1 MTNAIPNM
9 SIVASIGFV
18 HPALALAGAA
28 CGAIP
33 IVIHFLNRRRHRR
46 VQWAAMRFLL
56 LASRRSA
63 RRLRLEQFL
72 LLAVRIAVVVL
83 VGLLVARPYFPASG
97 LLPFV
102 GTGVHRIIVVD
113 NSLSMSSTMER
124 GTGLRSGSG
133 SRFDA
138 ALRRSHEL
146 LAMFSPRDAVSIVTL
161 SAPATTVV
169 GHAAFD
175 RRFLSEAIDSI
186 APTQAST
193 DIPGGVRAVL
203 EILEGSSSAP
213 GNRAVY
219 FVSDFQRSDWLQD
232 SAIADQANGGASGS
246 LAGDLPTLAAAE
258 LGRLADAMTNPSENL
273 VLVQVD
279 GDARRNASVASLS
292 AESAF
297 VAPGLPLRFEAT
309 VGNHGDMVLQGAR
322 VQFRSGGRIL
332 GESPVAKVAA
342 DGEALVSVTA
352 QFAVAGTHT
361 VEARLLGVGED
372 HLAIDDTRFHTIE
385 VREKTRVLI
394 VDPRASARFNESE
407 GAYLAAA
414 LDPGSVASRTRL
426 SLNRLMSGDRED
438 ASPRFV
444 SPFSVELSSE
454 HELAYQ
460 GLPEFDVV
468 ALCNVPS
475 LSRSDWERL
484 ASFVEQGGGLL
495 VFLGDD
501 VNVESYKMSESLE
514 GGALLPATL
523 LEVARPAKSSTD
535 APGRTEAVRLSRE
548 GLVHPFV
555 REFAR
560 QDSSGLFDARIE
572 AYMRVRPDAAT
583 GEVLWTYTNG
593 QPAWILGSRGR
604 GSVLLCTT
612 SANMRWNTLPAKGDY
627 VSLMLNAVSF
637 AARGSRVLRNVDVG
651 GVIRERLS
659 AVEASL
665 PISVSPPAD
674 FIDEAPSPAT
684 IRVGNGL
691 GVEVG
696 PVTASG
702 AWGVRVGGSE
712 RFFSVNVDPSESLLQ
727 GASASAIAEAVGRK
741 MRWVSASAGSF
752 ARRDEQAARSTEV
765 SRAVLWTVVGLVILE
780 SLLAMLFGKPLGKRR
795 DEAAY
800 A

>member
-1 MTNAIPNM
+1 LRRDSDHHPLVESPSPPSGAMGSHAIF
-9 SIVASIGFV
+9 ASGESSQCAAFATGAV
-18 HPALALAGAA
+18 PTPCDSDCRGCLRRFACREALLSGVGSFAF
-28 CGAIP
+28 CW
-33 IVIHFLNRRRHRR
+33 N
-46 VQWAAMRFLL
+46 
-56 LASRRSA
+56 RSA
-63 RRLRLEQFL
+63 SHHRGGQ
-72 LLAVRIAVVVL
+72 LAIDEFVDEGSSGIG
-83 VGLLVARPYFPASG
+83 VGV
-97 LLPFV
+97 
-102 GTGVHRIIVVD
+102 
-113 NSLSMSSTMER
+113 
-124 GTGLRSGSG
+124 G
-133 SRFDA
+133 SRLDA
-138 ALRRSHEL
+138 GLRRSHEL
-146 LAMFSPRDAVSIVTL
+146 LAMFSPRDSVSIVTL
-161 SAPATTVV
+161 SSPATTVV

-175 RRFLSEAIDSI
+175 RRFLSETIDSI

-193 DIPGGVRAVL
+193 DVPGGVRAVL
-203 EILEGSSSAP
+203 EIIEGSSSAP

-219 FVSDFQRSDWLQD
+219 FVSDFQRSDWLRD
-232 SAIADQANGGASGS
+232 SAHAGRENGAVPGN
-246 LAGDLPTLAAAE
+246 LAGNLPTIAATE
-258 LGRLADAMTNPSENL
+258 LGRLADVLANPSENL

-279 GDARRNASVASLS
+279 GETRRNASVTSLS

-297 VAPGLPLRFEAT
+297 VAPGLPLRFEAAI
-309 VGNHGDMVLQGAR
+309 GNHGDAVLQGAR

-342 DGEALVSVTA
+342 GGETLVSVTA
-352 QFAVAGTHT
+352 QFAEAGTHT

-394 VDPRASARFNESE
+394 VDPRSTARFNESE

-414 LDPGSVASRTRL
+414 LDPGSVGTRSGPGRSRLTYGDPADASR
-426 SLNRLMSGDRED
+426 
-438 ASPRFV
+438 RFV

-460 GLPEFDVV
+460 SLPEFDVV

-484 ASFVEQGGGLL
+484 GRFVEQGGGLL
-495 VFLGDD
+495 VFMGDE
-501 VNVESYKMSESLE
+501 VNIDSYKMSESLV

-523 LEVARPAKSSTD
+523 LDVARPAQSLSD
-535 APGRTEAVRLSRE
+535 APDRAEVIRLSRE
-548 GLVHPFV
+548 GLTHPFV

-572 AYMRVRPDAAT
+572 AYMRVRADAAA

-593 QPAWILGSRGR
+593 EPAWILGSRGR

-637 AARGSRVLRNVDVG
+637 SARGSGVLRNVTVG

-696 PVTASG
+696 PVMASG

-712 RFFSVNVDPSESLLQ
+712 RSFSVNVDPSESLLE
-727 GASASAIAEAVGRK
+727 GASASAMADAVGRE

-765 SRAVLWTVVGLVILE
+765 SRAVLWMVVGLVFLE